1 MTKTRK
7 HPRRRQRG
15 GFITKMKQMMFGDSS
30 LTRVKEIR
38 ITTTTDGT
46 EQCENITK
54 ENNSMLFDVRE
65 IMLNRPNYAPAG
77 EYYFPLENDTDE
89 VKVQKCKR
97 LNALRLEW
105 IALKKK
111 ETAVGEQD
119 SQFTWNSKTK
129 IPLYGRNTVEKGM
142 VTDVNTRFLSFLMDM
157 YCNIDENVDES
168 PDVCIQYQRMEPMM
182 KISNTSV
189 GGKKTH
195 MYRKTRKTKSSGSRK
210 KRHSR
215 K

>member
-111 ETAVGEQD
+111 ETAVGEQLKNEN
-119 SQFTWNSKTK
+119 TIVWTK
-129 IPLYGRNTVEKGM
+129 YGRKGYGNRCEHPIF
-142 VTDVNTRFLSFLMDM
+142 VLFNGHVL
-157 YCNIDENVDES
+157 
-168 PDVCIQYQRMEPMM
+168 
-182 KISNTSV
+182 
-189 GGKKTH
+189 
-195 MYRKTRKTKSSGSRK
+195 
-210 KRHSR
+210 
-215 K
+215 